1 MMCDEVSDMSIEE
14 ALAALLLLLLD
25 GAKRFGKEY
34 TESIKCKVTYW
45 IETNHRF
52 YGLLEAVSSWESCV
66 IEYYTEENRST
77 REKSRVF
84 IYVQSSPY

>member
-1 MMCDEVSDMSIEE
+1 LKKNVGENIHSKNTYYRFLENDSFNWTR
-14 ALAALLLLLLD
+14 LLLLLD

-52 YGLLEAVSSWESCV
+52 YGLLEAVSSWES
-66 IEYYTEENRST
+66 
-77 REKSRVF
+77 
-84 IYVQSSPY
+84 